1 MSPEMITIIGVGIA
15 LLAAQLSVAGLL
27 VTLMIQSEKRN
38 IQRIDRLEDRMN
50 RQFEQM
56 QGEMN
61 RRFEQMQGEMNRQF
75 EQMQGE
81 MNRRFDRLED
91 QTNQR
96 FEQMQGEMNR
106 RFDGQDERVRG
117 LEQGQARL
125 SGQFSELKDFLSHQS
140 GPE

>member
-1 MSPEMITIIGVGIA
+1 MSPEMITIIGVGVV

-61 RRFEQMQGEMNRQF
+61 RRFEQMQGEMNRRF
-75 EQMQGE
+75 DRMEEQTNYRFDRMQTE
-81 MNRRFDRLED
+81 TNRRFDA
-91 QTNQR
+91 
-96 FEQMQGEMNR
+96 
-106 RFDGQDERVRG
+106 QDERVRG

>member
-1 MSPEMITIIGVGIA
+1 MSPEMITIIGVGVA

-38 IQRIDRLEDRMN
+38 IQRIDRLEDR
-50 RQFEQM
+50 
-56 QGEMN
+56 
-61 RRFEQMQGEMNRQF
+61 MNRQF

>member
-1 MSPEMITIIGVGIA
+1 MSPEMITIIGVGVA

-61 RRFEQMQGEMNRQF
+61 RRF

>member
-1 MSPEMITIIGVGIA
+1 MSPEMITIIGVGVA

-61 RRFEQMQGEMNRQF
+61 RRFEQMQGEMNRRF
-75 EQMQGE
+75 DRMEEQTNYRFDRMQTE
-81 MNRRFDRLED
+81 TNRRFDA
-91 QTNQR
+91 
-96 FEQMQGEMNR
+96 
-106 RFDGQDERVRG
+106 QDERLRG